1 MKSKPAAYV
10 ALALLLPLVV
20 YAATETS
27 ALAGRCM
34 TCHKETTPGL
44 YKQWFQSA
52 HALHGVTCYDC
63 HQAARSDADAFEH
76 EGAHIATL
84 VTPGDCGRCHTEQA
98 EQFTASY
105 HATAGQILHSNDA
118 YLAHAVGGDPAA
130 VAGCASCHGGVI
142 KTTTDSPNHLA
153 AGSWPNS
160 GIGRINPDGT
170 QGACT
175 ACHTRHVFS
184 LKQVRQPETC
194 GKCHLG
200 PDHPQK
206 EIYEESK
213 HGIAYYTNVEE
224 MNLASPEWRVGVDY
238 HAAPTCATCHVSP
251 TRGQALSHDIGTRI
265 SWTLRPIVSKHTENW
280 EQKRGDMQEV
290 CSACHSA
297 VFVQGHYNQFDG
309 LVNLY
314 NYKFAGPAKAIM
326 DILKK
331 NNSMPSPAAFSNKLE
346 WTFWELWHHEGRRAR
361 HGAAMMGPDYTW
373 WHGIYDVGQ
382 HFYFKFLPEVR
393 ELGDTEANAYI
404 DQLLQDPMHQW
415 MSRPTAQIKEDI
427 RSGRMQELYQSF
439 YQPVMGRK

>member
-224 MNLASPEWRVGVDY
+224 MNLASPNGASALIITQHRPVRPAMY
-238 HAAPTCATCHVSP
+238 HRHAV
-251 TRGQALSHDIGTRI
+251 
-265 SWTLRPIVSKHTENW
+265 
-280 EQKRGDMQEV
+280 KR
-290 CSACHSA
+290 
-297 VFVQGHYNQFDG
+297 
-309 LVNLY
+309 
-314 NYKFAGPAKAIM
+314 
-326 DILKK
+326 
-331 NNSMPSPAAFSNKLE
+331 
-346 WTFWELWHHEGRRAR
+346 
-361 HGAAMMGPDYTW
+361 
-373 WHGIYDVGQ
+373 
-382 HFYFKFLPEVR
+382 
-393 ELGDTEANAYI
+393 
-404 DQLLQDPMHQW
+404 
-415 MSRPTAQIKEDI
+415 
-427 RSGRMQELYQSF
+427 
-439 YQPVMGRK
+439 